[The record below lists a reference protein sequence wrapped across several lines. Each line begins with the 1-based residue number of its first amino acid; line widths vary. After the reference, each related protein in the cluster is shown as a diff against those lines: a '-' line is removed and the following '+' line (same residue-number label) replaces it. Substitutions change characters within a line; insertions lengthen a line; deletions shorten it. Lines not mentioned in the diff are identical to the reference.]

1 MAKLRSLLHSIL
13 RTPPS
18 PTSLSLIQVEGS
30 TLVQIAEAKTKR
42 MGCFPFSSCLLGPQ
56 RGCTAAKGQIQT
68 LMHARSLSLSLS
80 PPLSLSSVGTRHTH
94 GAQTY
99 MQTLHTHTETKHVR
113 IDVVG
118 KACDPTILKVERPEE
133 QAFRVT
139 LDSTVSSMPAT
150 TVSLAWVQVPAPCD
164 GPQCFLTP
172 VPGNLMCSCD
182 LHGHQALR
190 FLQAQH

>member
-1 MAKLRSLLHSIL
+1 M
-13 RTPPS
+13 PS
-18 PTSLSLIQVEGS
+18 E
-30 TLVQIAEAKTKR
+30 
-42 MGCFPFSSCLLGPQ
+42 
-56 RGCTAAKGQIQT
+56 
-68 LMHARSLSLSLS
+68 
-80 PPLSLSSVGTRHTH
+80 GTRHTH

>member
-80 PPLSLSSVGTRHTH
+80 PPLPLFLPSYTH
-94 GAQTY
+94 VHMYTY
-99 MQTLHTHTETKHVR
+99 TYECTYNIYTSTHTKRNIYISPLE
-113 IDVVG
+113 
-118 KACDPTILKVERPEE
+118 LKPRALCI
-133 QAFRVT
+133 Q
-139 LDSTVSSMPAT
+139 
-150 TVSLAWVQVPAPCD
+150 
-164 GPQCFLTP
+164 GNCFAAEVCT
-172 VPGNLMCSCD
+172 
-182 LHGHQALR
+182 
-190 FLQAQH
+190 